1 MYNFK
6 GSSISS
12 AISTGYLRLAQN
24 QIVNETGL
32 NTNYTSNSFIDNNY
46 NIESMF

>member
-1 MYNFK
+1 MYSFK

-12 AISTGYLRLAQN
+12 AISTGYLKLAQN

-32 NTNYTSNSFIDNNY
+32 NTNYTFNGFINNSY
-46 NIESMF
+46 NIESML